1 MQNYQ
6 LNFRFY
12 RPTIYP
18 SALSLSLILGI
29 AHGLADAA
37 AGFLLGRLP
46 HTMSLEQASGL
57 FILYNVLGFGYQPL
71 VGMLTDKFKRPHLAV
86 LVGLSSLLLALL
98 VKDGDSQIAV
108 ILAGIG
114 SAAFHVGG
122 GSFVLTATPYQKTI
136 GSGLFTAPGI
146 IGLAVGGVLG
156 FTGNNI
162 TIPIVLLLG
171 LMIGII
177 SIINLSKY
185 DLLSHAHIEN
195 EATEND
201 NLGDEVLLVLLI
213 AIALTS
219 TVWTSFQFL
228 LQTNLYLIIVIAFA
242 AAIAKVC
249 GGVFAELW
257 GWRSWTIVSLTI
269 AAFLLLFGQ
278 QNHLTLILGLALL
291 QSTIPITLAATAK
304 IMPQQPATA
313 TGFALGLSILIG
325 GIPVIA
331 GLGEITSIP
340 TVSALIVMIT
350 TLSLWWVLKSKIIL
364 SR

>member
-1 MQNYQ
+1 MKNYQ
-6 LNFRFY
+6 LNFLFY
-12 RPTIYP
+12 RQTIYP

-29 AHGLADAA
+29 AHGFADAG

-46 HTMSLEQASGL
+46 HTMSLEQASWL
-57 FILYNVLGFGYQPL
+57 IILYNVLGFGYQPL

-86 LVGLSSLLLALL
+86 LVGLSSLLFALL
-98 VKDGDSQIAV
+98 VADGHSQIAV

-122 GSFVLTATPYQKTI
+122 GSFALAATPYKKTI

-185 DLLSHAHIEN
+185 DLSHAHIEN

-219 TVWTSFQFL
+219 TVWNSFQFL
-228 LQTNLYLIIVIAFA
+228 LQTHLDLIIVIAFA

-249 GGVFAELW
+249 GGVLAELW

-325 GIPVIA
+325 GIPVIC

-350 TLSLWWVLKSKIIL
+350 TLSLWWVLKSKIMQKG
-364 SR
+364 

>member
-29 AHGLADAA
+29 AHGFADAA

-57 FILYNVLGFGYQPL
+57 IILYNVLGFGYQPL

-98 VKDGDSQIAV
+98 VKDGDSQIAI

-122 GSFVLTATPYQKTI
+122 GSFALAATPYKKTI

-162 TIPIVLLLG
+162 TIPIVLLMG

-185 DLLSHAHIEN
+185 DLSYAHIEN

-201 NLGDEVLLVLLI
+201 NFGDEFLLVLLI

-228 LQTNLYLIIVIAFA
+228 LQTHLDLIIVIAFA

-249 GGVFAELW
+249 GGILAQRW
-257 GWRSWTIVSLTI
+257 GWRRYTIFSLTI
-269 AAFLLLFGQ
+269 AAFLLLYGQ

-340 TVSALIVMIT
+340 TVSALIVLIT
-350 TLSLWWVLKSKIIL
+350 TLSLWWVLKQN
-364 SR
+364 

>member
-1 MQNYQ
+1 
-6 LNFRFY
+6 
-12 RPTIYP
+12 
-18 SALSLSLILGI
+18 
-29 AHGLADAA
+29 
-37 AGFLLGRLP
+37 
-46 HTMSLEQASGL
+46 
-57 FILYNVLGFGYQPL
+57 
-71 VGMLTDKFKRPHLAV
+71 MLTDKFKCPSLAV
-86 LVGLSSLLLALL
+86 LVGLSLHLLALL
-98 VKDGDSQIAV
+98 VKDGHSQMAI

-114 SAAFHVGG
+114 SATFHVGG
-122 GSFVLTATPYQKTI
+122 GSLALTTTPYQTI

-171 LMIGII
+171 LIIGLIA
-177 SIINLSKY
+177 IINFSKY
-185 DLLSHAHIEN
+185 DLSSHDHTHSGNEPIEN
-195 EATEND
+195 ANFND
-201 NLGDEVLLVLLI
+201 GVLLVLLI

-219 TVWTSFQFL
+219 TVWTSFQFIL
-228 LQTNLYLIIVIAFA
+228 KNHFNIIIMLAFA
-242 AAIAKVC
+242 TAITKVY
-249 GGVFAELW
+249 GGVFAQLW